1 MVDVPVLV
9 DMAKLLQLTDHQ
21 SIVVE
26 AVEVDLTL
34 AIAPVLV
41 EMVVETDQHPIMEA
55 LLVQILVVEVVEVQ
69 VGQVIKMADLELLVL

>member
-1 MVDVPVLV
+1 
-9 DMAKLLQLTDHQ
+9 
-21 SIVVE
+21 VE

-41 EMVVETDQHPIMEA
+41 EMVVVADQHLIMEV
-55 LLVQILVVEVVEVQ
+55 LLLQILVVEVVEVQ